1 MTITG
6 SEHREKV
13 SALVKLCSQQFIDD
27 PSLLMLFLRVI
38 FRGRALEQSRV
49 DGEGMGRETTKE
61 REGEEEAQ
69 TVQGINYDEQ

>member
-13 SALVKLCSQQFIDD
+13 SALVKLCSQEFFDD
-27 PSLLMLFLRVI
+27 PSLLMLLLRRN
-38 FRGRALEQSRV
+38 FRGSVLEQSRG
-49 DGEGMGRETTKE
+49 DGEGRGRETMKE

-69 TVQGINYDEQ
+69 MVQGIHYD